1 MPEPLRALKLTEP
14 PVAPVTDGY
23 DVERIREDFPIL
35 RRTVGRWPL
44 VYLDSANTSQ
54 KPVQVVDALEEH
66 YLQHNANVARAMHTL
81 GGEATEAFEGART
94 KVADFIG
101 AAGPAGDRVHQERD
115 RGPQPRGAQPRRS
128 PVRR

>member
-35 RRTVGRWPL
+35 SRTVGRWPL

-66 YLQHNANVARAMHTL
+66 YRRRTTL
-81 GGEATEAFEGART
+81 GVNILPED
-94 KVADFIG
+94 VA
-101 AAGPAGDRVHQERD
+101 AAVVHFASE
-115 RGPQPRGAQPRRS
+115 RRS
-128 PVRR
+128 GKSTGNILNVDGGVPAAYPR